1 MGKFSKL
8 LRSSLLHQIHKTY
21 NQRQPLFKSF
31 YQEINHMKTN
41 LLNYDLNGLTHHF
54 AEMGEKPFRAKQ
66 VMRWIH
72 QAGAQSFDEMT
83 DLAKS
88 LRLKLNEQA
97 SVDVPKLMMAQ
108 ESSDGTLFYFL
119 KSEISW
125 SRH

>member
-1 MGKFSKL
+1 
-8 LRSSLLHQIHKTY
+8 
-21 NQRQPLFKSF
+21 
-31 YQEINHMKTN
+31 MKTN

-108 ESSDGTLFYFL
+108 ESTDGTRKWLRRTGRL
-119 KSEISW
+119 KSRIPHQN
-125 SRH
+125 RKTQAFRRPAFFV